1 MAKNALEELIKT
13 RTPKYGE
20 LGSGQEAVATNV
32 AKAGNFQVTTGP
44 YEKTNAALKFAEGLS
59 KLPEAYGSIV
69 EGRQKDA
76 AIKVAQMDEG
86 EFKEAY
92 QKIIAGDV
100 ADTASL
106 FGYTKAH
113 QQKIVE
119 RYHNEVVPLEIK
131 EIARDFRNK
140 LNDYPSIID
149 FDEDVEATVD
159 DYYREVGQRFNASP
173 FTEEAHGLLSI
184 GKAAKLKVELH
195 DAYEAQALDYIKGQS
210 ISNGVKAIDDMGGYY
225 EGDALVKSLK
235 VIHSE
240 SIESTGGDLASA
252 GEITTAVVNTKV
264 EALVAEG
271 TSESLAEA
279 EELIEAAYESGI
291 KIGGKEL
298 FETADALKNEINLRA
313 KVAGALR
320 LKPQQI
326 MAEANAFHAERLR
339 AVATAKTPKE
349 RADAIVQWDEAKD
362 AIEDNEVWQRVTKLQ
377 EEALSDPLFSAKEA
391 TKEAVEEF
399 IKDTSDRNAISNSE
413 IKAFL
418 DQGEF
423 SEADMLLLLPI
434 SADGTGIETSSSFNK
449 LAGEA
454 LDQYKVTLDA
464 ELEKIFSSTEY
475 ETDEERTA
483 AALEAKQRVY
493 DQTQDY
499 VINRARSLIAQE
511 KPKKETDQKVADLKA
526 VGATPRQLEQYKKL
540 STQDPQS
547 AEQYHEQVKDT
558 HLSNEVKKLYSVKPD
573 GSISINIRDWWLAS
587 SDYVQIGENFNK
599 LVKARVFKDEDNQ
612 REEHQRVLEF
622 INSRSKIGDES
633 IYAALAKGEQQGYN
647 DMLTLIKLRG
657 ISEEEFLTGV
667 VSGGYTVS
675 HPAPVHGVGNVPMKS
690 KESSNTFLGM
700 ILIEDNIYS
709 TDIDK
714 FPIALDG
721 DINKTIE
728 AIEAGAAFT
737 FKDIAEKIGKTPEEV
752 LEAQKTYLQT
762 LGYFPEDNTVDN
774 DDDPTDDDEKKSN
787 VELDSAVSAD
797 TVTGMGDLNDL
808 SGEGAQFKIEENY
821 SSLAKTSTD
830 NNVNTF
836 QTTFKDFMRQY
847 YENNV
852 NHKGGKEGIGAAFDR
867 KFEQMVNRDPA
878 LLQLLNQN
886 VTLSFD
892 MSEEDQSSRR
902 LGYYTPDFK
911 NKTGH
916 ITISPSL
923 NYKKMEQII
932 AHELIHSLQYNVKN
946 MKGLKTN
953 PYNNQIRKPLDYTSP
968 KEDFL
973 KYLQSEVEAEARMA
987 EVARYYAEKTGT
999 MLGEGKSAPFDKYD
1013 VEGAFKA
1020 LVHFMTNDSIADHY
1034 RDTQEELYK
1043 ILQLKTPKINDS
1055 MTPLQKRNQRNNLSK
1070 ELSNIP
1076 DEQLEPILGSIATLA
1091 SNNPIQNSNQ
1101 QLA

>member
-1 MAKNALEELIKT
+1 MAKNPLEELIKN

-20 LGSGQEAVATNV
+20 LGSGQEAVSTDV
-32 AKAGNFQVTTGP
+32 ARAGNFQVNTGP
-44 YEKTNAALKFAEGLS
+44 YEKTNAALQFAEGLN
-59 KLPEAYGSIV
+59 KLPDVYDSAV
-69 EGRQKDA
+69 KARQKDA

-119 RYHNEVVPLEIK
+119 RYHNEVVPLELKDIS
-131 EIARDFRNK
+131 RDFRNK

-159 DYYREVGQRFNASP
+159 AYYREVGERFNASP

-195 DAYEAQALDYIKGQS
+195 DAYEAQALEYIKGQS
-210 ISNGVKAIDDMGGYY
+210 ISNGVKALEDMQGNVDGV
-225 EGDALVKSLK
+225 ELTLNAIHADAKA
-235 VIHSE
+235 
-240 SIESTGGDLASA
+240 STGSNADANAITVAS
-252 GEITTAVVNTKV
+252 VNSRIET
-264 EALVAEG
+264 LIAEG
-271 TSESLAEA
+271 TSETLD
-279 EELIEAAYESGI
+279 EAAELLEYAYD
-291 KIGGKEL
+291 GGLEVANKDI
-298 FETADALKNEINLRA
+298 FETADAREKEIQLRV
-313 KVAGALR
+313 KLAGALR
-320 LKPQQI
+320 FKPQQI
-326 MAEANAFHAERLR
+326 TAEAKAFHAEHLR
-339 AVATAKTPKE
+339 AYATAKTPKA
-349 RADAIVQWDEAKD
+349 RAEALVKWNEAKD
-362 AIEDNEVWQRVTKLQ
+362 AIKEAEVWQMATKFQ
-377 EEALSDPLFSAKEA
+377 EEALSDPLFSAEEFA
-391 TKEAVEEF
+391 KEAVEEF
-399 IKDTSDRNAISNSE
+399 LDDTSDRKSISNVE
-413 IKAFL
+413 IQSFL
-418 DQGEF
+418 QQGEF
-423 SEADMLLLLPI
+423 SIEDMNLLLPR
-434 SADGTGIETSSSFNK
+434 SADDTGVAPTPSFNK
-449 LAGEA
+449 LSGEA
-454 LDQYKVTLDA
+454 IDVYRTTLNA
-464 ELEKIFSSTEY
+464 ELINIFSSPEY

-483 AALEAKQRVY
+483 AGLEAKQRVY

-499 VINRARSLIAQE
+499 VINRARSLISQE
-511 KPKKETDQKVADLKA
+511 KPKKETDQKVSDLKSF
-526 VGATPRQLEQYKKL
+526 GASPKQIEQYRKL
-540 STQDPQS
+540 RIQDSPS
-547 AEQYHEQVKDT
+547 AEQYFEQVKDT
-558 HLSNEVKKLYSVKPD
+558 RLGNDIKKLYDVKSD
-573 GSISINIRDWWLAS
+573 GSVSININDWWFVS

-599 LVKARVFKDEDNQ
+599 LVQARVFKDEDNQ
-612 REEHQRVLEF
+612 REQHQRVLEF
-622 INSRSKIGDES
+622 INSRSKVGDES
-633 IYAALAKGEQQGYN
+633 IYAALANGEQQGYK

-657 ISEEEFLTGV
+657 ISEEAFLTGV
-667 VSGGYTVS
+667 VSGGYTMSYPDVS
-675 HPAPVHGVGNVPMKS
+675 PIGAGGGVPMQS
-690 KESSNTFLGM
+690 RESSDTYLGM
-700 ILIEDNIYS
+700 ILIEDNLYAE
-709 TDIDK
+709 DIDK

-728 AIEAGAAFT
+728 AIESGAAFA
-737 FKDIAEKIGKTPEEV
+737 FKDIAEKLGVTPESV
-752 LEAQKTYLQT
+752 LEAQKAYLKT
-762 LGYFPEDNTVDN
+762 LGYFTEDNTVDN

-787 VELDSAVSAD
+787 VQLDSSVSAD
-797 TVTGMGDLNDL
+797 TVIGMGDLNDL
-808 SGEGAQFKIEENY
+808 SGEGAQFKIQENY

-830 NNVNTF
+830 KDENTF

-867 KFEQMVNRDPA
+867 KFEQMVNRDPK

-892 MSEEDQSSRR
+892 MSEEDQSSGK
-902 LGYYTPDFK
+902 LGYYTGDFK
-911 NKTGH
+911 TKTGH

-946 MKGLKTN
+946 RKGLKTN
-953 PYNNQIRKPLDYTSP
+953 PYTNQIRRPLDYTAP

-973 KYLQSEVEAEARMA
+973 KYLQSEVESEARMA

-999 MLGEGKSAPFDKYD
+999 MLGEGQPAPFDQYHIK
-1013 VEGAFKA
+1013 GAFKA

-1055 MTPLQKRNQRNNLSK
+1055 MTPLQKRNQRNNLRK